1 MHLDIDEF
9 EKMIDSVID
18 QRLMKV
24 EKSLSYLTEIRDSE
38 FLKITDV
45 CKVLQVTDR
54 TIRNWVKKKK
64 LKCHWIGD
72 RQFFLMKDI
81 MEAMKSNF

>member
-18 QRLMKV
+18 KRLMKV